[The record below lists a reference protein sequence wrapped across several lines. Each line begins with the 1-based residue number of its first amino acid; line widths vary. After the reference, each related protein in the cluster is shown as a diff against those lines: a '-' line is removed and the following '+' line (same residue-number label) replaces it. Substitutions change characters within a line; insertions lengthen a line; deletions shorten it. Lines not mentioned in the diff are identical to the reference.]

1 MESVTQQLQSSDI
14 ELLAAAPRSWPQL
27 RATPD
32 LDPTLNSDISC
43 SPSILTAATSN
54 SIWTS

>member
-1 MESVTQQLQSSDI
+1 MESVTQQLQRPDT

-27 RATPD
+27 WAIPG

-43 SPSILTAATSN
+43 SPSILIAATS
-54 SIWTS
+54 SSVWSS

>member
-1 MESVTQQLQSSDI
+1 MESVTQQLQRPDT

-27 RATPD
+27 RATPG

-43 SPSILTAATSN
+43 SPSILNAATSN